1 GVAYDQIRWPEYSEQ
16 RIRWIL
22 TRLAADPP
30 DVFVPNLM
38 VPAYYASRWVRA
50 AGVPTVGVLHSDD
63 AFHRALLWVFVFGR
77 PPYCLSALVCVSRFL
92 EQSVQ
97 AQRPPETVVWRLP
110 CGTPL
115 AQQLTHAPRESLRI
129 AYVGRLVEEQKRIT
143 DVTRALCRAV

>member
-1 GVAYDQIRWPEYSEQ
+1 MKVTFCAYDNPAFVSGPNTWLRRLLPSLCCLGIESRVLIIATSSDEGALAAGVRREGVAYDQIRWPEYSEQ

-63 AFHRALLWVFVFGR
+63 AFHRALLQEFVFGR
-77 PPYCLSALVCVSRFL
+77 SAY
-92 EQSVQ
+92 
-97 AQRPPETVVWRLP
+97 RL
-110 CGTPL
+110 
-115 AQQLTHAPRESLRI
+115 
-129 AYVGRLVEEQKRIT
+129 
-143 DVTRALCRAV
+143 